1 MKPVRTAGACL
12 GASEAALGF
21 GEARF
26 ALLYWLRRHGPAVTG
41 LARQAP
47 APPLP
52 RFAPGSRPILFGAV
66 PGLPAPFAALARQV
80 AGQIT
85 DVTDCS
91 WQRDSSAVWRISS
104 ASGGCWYL
112 KRHSSARFHAREVA
126 ALRGWAQAL
135 GPERA
140 PELAAA
146 DPELLLMVITAVP
159 GQPVPELQLSAR
171 GEREVHRQ
179 AGLLLGRLHESTQA
193 PGAGADVSRLTSR
206 VDGNLDQ
213 VGGLL
218 TSAQRTLARDCA
230 SRLAWLGPH
239 IPAVAS
245 HGDFQ
250 PRNWL
255 WDPAGSQLCSPPGA
269 VTTHSARP
277 SPIPANMSASPPAR
291 STRSGRSPVSRS
303 AASTAPAAAVTP
315 ASSSVNRPTSW
326 VGRLITPWAISALP
340 PPSAKPAVQRY
351 WPLP

>member
-1 MKPVRTAGACL
+1 
-12 GASEAALGF
+12 
-21 GEARF
+21 
-26 ALLYWLRRHGPAVTG
+26 
-41 LARQAP
+41 
-47 APPLP
+47 
-52 RFAPGSRPILFGAV
+52 V
-66 PGLPAPFAALARQV
+66 PGLPGPFAALARQV

-112 KRHSSARFHAREVA
+112 KRHSSDRFHAREVA

-171 GEREVHRQ
+171 EEREVHRQ

-193 PGAGADVSRLTSR
+193 PEAGADVSRLTSR

-213 VGGLL
+213 VGRLL
-218 TSAQRTLARDCA
+218 TPAQRTLARDCA

-255 WDPAGSQLCSPPGA
+255 WDPAGSRLGVIDWERA
-269 VTTHSARP
+269 E
-277 SPIPANMSASPPAR
+277 
-291 STRSGRSPVSRS
+291 
-303 AASTAPAAAVTP
+303 PAAAIRDLVRLEYGPWDHRPDLREHFFAGYGRTLTP
-315 ASSSVNRPTSW
+315 EEREVLACYAV
-326 VGRLITPWAISALP
+326 LDALNGLRWGTANGDEEVVKRARRTFER
-340 PPSAKPAVQRY
+340 SLDA
-351 WPLP
+351 PLAHQ